1 MHWPRLKCCCS
12 NRLLLVSRDLTIL
25 RAHLLAGYTQDPLV
39 SIAGKEVDAYSLGT
53 DKLARYVEGGNSS
66 RKRELTM
73 TSQKVFINM
82 KYHQK

>member
-1 MHWPRLKCCCS
+1 MHRLRLKCCCS

-53 DKLARYVEGGNSS
+53 DNSQDLLREVIARESENS
-66 RKRELTM
+66 
-73 TSQKVFINM
+73 Q
-82 KYHQK
+82 